1 MLKKSIIAFGIILC
15 LLFLPACNFFYWKE
29 SVVNECEKEKWIKSS
44 GDSKQK
50 YLIGMQSGEVYEITD
65 SIFKWQWRS
74 SDIYNSIDANKCYD
88 FTVFGWRIGFLSMYK
103 VIYRAD
109 EVKTAETTE
118 KILEENISKET

>member
-1 MLKKSIIAFGIILC
+1 MQ
-15 LLFLPACNFFYWKE
+15 
-29 SVVNECEKEKWIKSS
+29 EKEKWIKSS